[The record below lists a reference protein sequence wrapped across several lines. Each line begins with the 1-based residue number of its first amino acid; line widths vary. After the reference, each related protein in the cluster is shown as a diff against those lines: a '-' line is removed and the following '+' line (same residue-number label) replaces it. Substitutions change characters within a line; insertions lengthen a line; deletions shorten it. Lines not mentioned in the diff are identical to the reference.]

1 MILTQIC
8 LINLLKGR
16 HVGWNP
22 FKLLSW
28 LALNTIPKSDVK
40 VYTFFFCSINAV
52 FKFIFSQYNKKYYP
66 GDVRCCS
73 AMNKACSEC
82 WDEIAFIIRMW
93 GKPCVDYTRDFL
105 L

>member
-40 VYTFFFCSINAV
+40 VYTFFSVQLMQCLNLFSVNIIKNTIQEMSDVAV
-52 FKFIFSQYNKKYYP
+52 LWIKHVVN
-66 GDVRCCS
+66 VEMR
-73 AMNKACSEC
+73 
-82 WDEIAFIIRMW
+82 
-93 GKPCVDYTRDFL
+93 
-105 L
+105 

>member
-40 VYTFFFCSINAV
+40 EYTFFSVQLMQCLNLFSVNIIKNTIQEMSDVAV
-52 FKFIFSQYNKKYYP
+52 LWIKHVVN
-66 GDVRCCS
+66 VEMR
-73 AMNKACSEC
+73 
-82 WDEIAFIIRMW
+82 
-93 GKPCVDYTRDFL
+93 
-105 L
+105 